1 MNIIDELL
9 YNSVTTTLK
18 KRLNWTII
26 SVLRLEVDLVIRVF
40 YQEIAV

>member
-1 MNIIDELL
+1 MDIIDELL
-9 YNSVTTTLK
+9 YISVTTTLK